1 MKFVS
6 KMSVKAKITR
16 PAVITEQLPSWLL
29 KLTKQRSQKENKYKK
44 AHRQFA
50 SIYNEF
56 LLMIDE
62 INAEYGTTFTIEQAM
77 EEFHGEEADED
88 DEDE

>member
-1 MKFVS
+1 MKFVG
-6 KMSVKAKITR
+6 KMSAKARPER
-16 PAVITEQLPSWLL
+16 PAVGTEQYPSWML
-29 KLTKQRSQKENKYKK
+29 KLVKRRSQLENKYKK
-44 AHRQFA
+44 AHKQFA

-56 LLMIDE
+56 LLMIEE
-62 INAEYGTTFTIEQAM
+62 INMEYGTSFTIEQAM